1 MGTLRLLVY
10 SMATSSRS
18 AVMHTIP
25 LPLALHLAS
34 YTVLGLFCMFA
45 GGLNLIDP
53 GHILR
58 LGVPLLALAGF
69 SWGYVFGIL
78 MGRKE
83 VLALGFLASIGY
95 VAVGAYKFGS
105 DHPFGILLIAIGA
118 YGLAVLVM
126 YRRLILT

>member
-1 MGTLRLLVY
+1 
-10 SMATSSRS
+10 
-18 AVMHTIP
+18 
-25 LPLALHLAS
+25 
-34 YTVLGLFCMFA
+34 MFA

-58 LGVPLLALAGF
+58 LGVPLLALTGF

-83 VLALGFLASIGY
+83 VLALGFLASIAY
-95 VAVGAYKFGS
+95 IAVGAYKFGS
-105 DHPFGILLIAIGA
+105 DHAFGVLLAAIGA
-118 YGLAVLVM
+118 YGLVVLAK

>member
-1 MGTLRLLVY
+1 MDVPTFSPR
-10 SMATSSRS
+10 SS
-18 AVMHTIP
+18 VIHTIP

-34 YTVLGLFCMFA
+34 YTVVGLFCMFA

-58 LGVPLLALAGF
+58 LGVPLLALTGF

-83 VLALGFLASIGY
+83 VVVLGFLASLGY
-95 VAVGAYKFGS
+95 LAAGIWKYGS
-105 DHPFGILLIAIGA
+105 VPWLGLLLAAIGV
-118 YGLAVLVM
+118 YGLVVLVV
-126 YRRLILT
+126 YRKQIVGSPR

>member
-1 MGTLRLLVY
+1 M
-10 SMATSSRS
+10 S
-18 AVMHTIP
+18 APSAPHRITGISTIP

-58 LGVPLLALAGF
+58 LGLPLLALMGF
-69 SWGYVFGIL
+69 SWGYVFGIM

-83 VLALGFLASIGY
+83 VVGLGFLASLGY
-95 VAVGAYKFGS
+95 IAVGAWKYGT
-105 DHPFGILLIAIGA
+105 DQWLGLLLAAIGA
-118 YGLAVLVM
+118 YGLVVLAI
-126 YRRLILT
+126 YRKRIVA

>member
-1 MGTLRLLVY
+1 M
-10 SMATSSRS
+10 TSPSRS
-18 AVMHTIP
+18 AVMHTVP

-34 YTVLGLFCMFA
+34 YTVLGLFCAFA

-53 GHILR
+53 GHILK

-78 MGRKE
+78 MGRRE
-83 VLALGFLASIGY
+83 VLALGFVASLGY
-95 VAVGAYKFGS
+95 IAGGAYKFGG
-105 DHPFGILLIAIGA
+105 DHAFGLLLAAIGA
-118 YGLAVLVM
+118 YGFVVLLM